1 MDNSDEQKLLKQ
13 TFKFVGLENA
23 YQELVSTQEAKIDI
37 LKGYMTNE
45 ELKKELIESLTEK
58 LHLDS
63 AKKRK
68 LKLALSNIEKIKWES
83 NIEEMAIDNFNDGRR
98 REMKL
103 PQLEEFKLKEKKIF
117 CSICQRNVELDSEI
131 YECADIVLALKDH
144 TRTQGHDKK
153 LKYITSLAALMQNDI
168 TWFFIK
174 EDNKTSEQPGH
185 RIYCYICKDLKGRR
199 VTTTIASFTILHCDI
214 THKEAFREWKVSN
227 PNHPFQ
233 KPKKSLNDSCK

>member
-103 PQLEEFKLKEKKIF
+103 PQLEERKKDFLFYLSKECNFVLFLNLNLQFIF
-117 CSICQRNVELDSEI
+117 RLNLIPKFMS
-131 YECADIVLALKDH
+131 AL
-144 TRTQGHDKK
+144 
-153 LKYITSLAALMQNDI
+153 I
-168 TWFFIK
+168 
-174 EDNKTSEQPGH
+174 
-185 RIYCYICKDLKGRR
+185 
-199 VTTTIASFTILHCDI
+199 SFL
-214 THKEAFREWKVSN
+214 
-227 PNHPFQ
+227 
-233 KPKKSLNDSCK
+233 L